1 MSYLLLMAMVS
12 VGWSAEEPAAKAAES
27 AETQPAKSMD
37 DTVKEWLEGVI
48 KAGSL
53 DVAVQT
59 VKMKEAGKP
68 AFQLDGT
75 ADSNATIASLV
86 KALEDAPE
94 TTKVYLASTEKKEDD
109 GRQVFVLTAEY
120 AAK

>member
-12 VGWSAEEPAAKAAES
+12 VGWSADEPAAKAAES
-27 AETQPAKSMD
+27 AETQPAKSVD

-48 KAGSL
+48 KSGSL

-86 KALEDAPE
+86 KALEDASQ
-94 TTKVYLASTEKKEDD
+94 TTKVYLASTEKKEED

>member
-12 VGWSAEEPAAKAAES
+12 VGWSAEEPAAAATEA
-27 AETQPAKSMD
+27 AETQSAKSMD

-86 KALEDAPE
+86 KALEGASE
-94 TTKVYLASTEKKEDD
+94 TTKVYLVSTEKKEED
-109 GRQVFVLTAEY
+109 GRQVFVLTADY

>member
-1 MSYLLLMAMVS
+1 MSHLLLMLTVS
-12 VGWSAEEPAAKAAES
+12 VGWSSEEPAANNADS
-27 AETQPAKSMD
+27 AETQSAMSMD

-48 KAGSL
+48 KTGSL
-53 DVAVQT
+53 DVAVQA

-86 KALEDAPE
+86 KALEDASE
-94 TTKVYLASTEKKEDD
+94 TTKVYLVSTEQKEED

>member
-12 VGWSAEEPAAKAAES
+12 VGWSAEEPSAKAAES